1 MTQPAQP
8 AQTLILARCRCND
21 AGHPLGLRNGD
32 ILLAVD
38 GTPWVGSASELQDQ
52 LARSPRARQLSFQ
65 RGDTVFSVLSDR
77 ADLGQ
82 WTRKILPEPLPP
94 PPPADDRLRNWEIWA
109 DLARNHDLFP
119 ARASWLA
126 LIAPPLWLAKSRL
139 WAGLGLFGA
148 VLALCLPV
156 GPWLMAGVWICTG
169 VHLWGEG
176 ASHRRVA
183 LQMQGYV
190 RQGVIAAR
198 SEADAIAGWCK
209 LSPEAR
215 FRFARP
221 VTAPAANAAQPESE
235 LG

>member
-8 AQTLILARCRCND
+8 AQSLILARCRCND

-38 GTPWVGSASELQDQ
+38 GSPWHGSASELQDK
-52 LARSPRARQLSFQ
+52 LARSQKPPLLSFQ
-65 RGDTVFSVLSDR
+65 RGDAVFAILSDR

-82 WTRKILPEPLPP
+82 WDRKPVPEPLHPP
-94 PPPADDRLRNWEIWA
+94 VPADDRLRNWEIWA
-109 DLARNHDLFP
+109 DLDRNHDLFP

-169 VHLWGEG
+169 FHLWREG
-176 ASHRRVA
+176 AAHRRVA
-183 LQMQGYV
+183 LQMQGLV

-209 LSPEAR
+209 LFPEAR
-215 FRFARP
+215 FRFAQT
-221 VTAPAANAAQPESE
+221 VTASAATGAQPESE